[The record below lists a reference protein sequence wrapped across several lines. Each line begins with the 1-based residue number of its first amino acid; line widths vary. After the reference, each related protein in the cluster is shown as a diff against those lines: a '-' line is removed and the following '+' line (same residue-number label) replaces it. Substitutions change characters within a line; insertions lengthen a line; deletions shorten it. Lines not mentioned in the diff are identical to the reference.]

1 MLWRALLLLVPISIA
16 LALIE
21 AVPRVL
27 VFTAAILAIVP
38 LAEWVRNATEH
49 VAARAG
55 SAIGG
60 LLNVTFGNAPEL
72 ILALFVLSG
81 GHTAV
86 VKAQITGSL
95 IGNSLLGL
103 GLAIVAGSFGRERQ
117 HFNRERA
124 GLLSSLLILVTIAVM
139 LPALFDYTERG
150 VLRDPN
156 TAALDEHLSLG
167 VAVVLI
173 IVYVGNLIY
182 TLVTHRDL
190 FARASA
196 YSEEAEP
203 EMAAPWPL
211 RRSILILAGATILT
225 AVEAELVSNTVEVT
239 ATRLGLTPFFLG
251 VIVLAVVGNA
261 AEYISAVYFARP
273 DGSRHWDHGRIHDS
287 DRAPRRAATRHHLVS
302 DRPSDESRVRESHRA
317 DRDRRRRLHRELH
330 CAGWRDDLVRGGDAA
345 RRVSSLRAGLL
356 SRHRVAFATH
366 NRLANVED

>member
-1 MLWRALLLLVPISIA
+1 MLWRALLLLVPISIV
-16 LALIE
+16 LALID

-203 EMAAPWPL
+203 EVAAPWPL
-211 RRSILILAGATILT
+211 RRAILILAGATILT
-225 AVEAELVSNTVEVT
+225 AVEAEIVSNTVEAT
-239 ATRLGLTPFFLG
+239 ATGLGLTPFFLG

-261 AEYISAVYFARP
+261 AEYISAVYFARRGQMGLVIGITV
-273 DGSRHWDHGRIHDS
+273 GSTIQI
-287 DRAPRRAATRHHLVS
+287 
-302 DRPSDESRVRESHRA
+302 
-317 DRDRRRRLHRELH
+317 
-330 CAGWRDDLVRGGDAA
+330 
-345 RRVSSLRAGLL
+345 GLL
-356 SRHRVAFATH
+356 VAPLLVIISYLIGHPMNLVFENPIELIAIAGAAFIVNSIAQDGETTWFEGVMLLAVYLLFA
-366 NRLANVED
+366 LAFFLVTA

>member
-1 MLWRALLLLVPISIA
+1 MLWRALLLLVPISIV
-16 LALIE
+16 LALID

-203 EMAAPWPL
+203 ELAAPWPL
-211 RRSILILAGATILT
+211 KRAILVLAGATILT

-261 AEYISAVYFARP
+261 AEYISAVYFARRGQMGLVIGITV
-273 DGSRHWDHGRIHDS
+273 GSTIQI
-287 DRAPRRAATRHHLVS
+287 
-302 DRPSDESRVRESHRA
+302 
-317 DRDRRRRLHRELH
+317 
-330 CAGWRDDLVRGGDAA
+330 
-345 RRVSSLRAGLL
+345 GLL
-356 SRHRVAFATH
+356 VAPLLVIISYLIGHPMNLVFENPIELIAIAGAAFIVNSIAQDGETTWFEGVMLLAVYLLFA
-366 NRLANVED
+366 LAFFLVTA

>member
-1 MLWRALLLLVPISIA
+1 MLWRALLLLVPISLV
-16 LALIE
+16 LALID

-27 VFTAAILAIVP
+27 VFLAAILAIVP
-38 LAEWVRNATEH
+38 LAEWVRKATEH

-81 GHTAV
+81 GHPAV

-124 GLLSSLLILVTIAVM
+124 GLLSSLLILVTIAVL

-173 IVYVGNLIY
+173 LVYAGNLIY

-190 FARASA
+190 FARAA
-196 YSEEAEP
+196 TYSEEAESTL
-203 EMAAPWPL
+203 EAPWPL
-211 RRSILILAGATILT
+211 RRAILVLAGATVLT
-225 AVEAELVSNTVEVT
+225 AVEAELVSSTVEVA

-261 AEYISAVYFARP
+261 AEYISAVYFARRGQMGLVIGITVGSTIQIGMLVAP
-273 DGSRHWDHGRIHDS
+273 LLVIISYLIGHPMNLVFENPIELIAIAGAAFIVNSIAQDGETTWFEGVMLL
-287 DRAPRRAATRHHLVS
+287 AVYLLFALAFFLVT
-302 DRPSDESRVRESHRA
+302 E
-317 DRDRRRRLHRELH
+317 
-330 CAGWRDDLVRGGDAA
+330 
-345 RRVSSLRAGLL
+345 
-356 SRHRVAFATH
+356 
-366 NRLANVED
+366 

>member
-1 MLWRALLLLVPISIA
+1 MLWRALLLLVPISLA
-16 LALIE
+16 LAVID

-27 VFTAAILAIVP
+27 VFTTAILAIVP
-38 LAEWVRNATEH
+38 LAEWVRKATEH

-124 GLLSSLLILVTIAVM
+124 GLLSSLLILVTIAVL

-150 VLRDPN
+150 VLRHPN
-156 TAALDEHLSLG
+156 TAALDEFLSLG
-167 VAVVLI
+167 VAIVLI
-173 IVYVGNLIY
+173 LVYVGNLIY

-190 FARASA
+190 FARAA
-196 YSEEAEP
+196 PYSEEMES
-203 EMAAPWPL
+203 ELEAPWSL
-211 RRSILILAGATILT
+211 KRSILILAGATVLT
-225 AVEAELVSNTVEVT
+225 ALEAELVSNTVEVT

-251 VIVLAVVGNA
+251 VIVLAIVGNA
-261 AEYISAVYFARP
+261 AEYISAVYFARRGQMGLVIGITVGSTIQIGMLVAP
-273 DGSRHWDHGRIHDS
+273 LLVIISYLIGHPMNLVFENPIELIAIAGAAFIVNSIAQDGETTWFEGVMLL
-287 DRAPRRAATRHHLVS
+287 AVYLLFALAFFLVT
-302 DRPSDESRVRESHRA
+302 E
-317 DRDRRRRLHRELH
+317 
-330 CAGWRDDLVRGGDAA
+330 
-345 RRVSSLRAGLL
+345 
-356 SRHRVAFATH
+356 
-366 NRLANVED
+366 

>member
-1 MLWRALLLLVPISIA
+1 MLWRALLLLVPISIV
-16 LALIE
+16 LALID

-55 SAIGG
+55 SAVGG

-196 YSEEAEP
+196 YTEEAEP

-211 RRSILILAGATILT
+211 RRAILVLAGATILT
-225 AVEAELVSNTVEVT
+225 AVEAELVSNTVEAT

-261 AEYISAVYFARP
+261 AEYISAVYFARRGQMGLVIGITV
-273 DGSRHWDHGRIHDS
+273 GSTIQI
-287 DRAPRRAATRHHLVS
+287 
-302 DRPSDESRVRESHRA
+302 
-317 DRDRRRRLHRELH
+317 
-330 CAGWRDDLVRGGDAA
+330 
-345 RRVSSLRAGLL
+345 GLL
-356 SRHRVAFATH
+356 VAPLLVIISYLIGHPMNLVFENPIELIAIAGAAFIVNSIAQDGETTWFEGVMLLAVYLLFA
-366 NRLANVED
+366 LAFFLVTA